1 MSGTGTTS
9 MPYCVTCSRGTQAV
23 VSVTMATFGMG
34 RQLPAFPGLPEVEAL
49 VHDDVLFLAGPG
61 HLALEAEERVT
72 GQEEYQAERIVNI
85 GGRPAEGAGDQGYQG
100 QADQAQPD
108 IAGGDD
114 HQDGDAESDGELDG
128 HQRDEH
134 AHDGG
139 GPFAAP
145 EAE

>member
-23 VSVTMATFGMG
+23 VSVTIATFGMG

-49 VHDDVLFLAGPG
+49 VHDDVLLLAGPG

-85 GGRPAEGAGDQGYQG
+85 GGRAAGEPGQQEDQGQPGQG
-100 QADQAQPD
+100 P
-108 IAGGDD
+108 
-114 HQDGDAESDGELDG
+114 
-128 HQRDEH
+128 
-134 AHDGG
+134 
-139 GPFAAP
+139 P
-145 EAE
+145 